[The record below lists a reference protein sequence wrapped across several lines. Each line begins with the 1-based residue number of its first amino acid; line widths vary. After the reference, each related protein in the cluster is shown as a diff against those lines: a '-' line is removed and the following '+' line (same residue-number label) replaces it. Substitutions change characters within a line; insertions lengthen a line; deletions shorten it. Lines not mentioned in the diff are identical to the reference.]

1 MQLPSFTLILTSAWI
16 ITCNVPLTHAI
27 RHPPERDHAASLR
40 RNNQSPFR
48 SPVQAQ
54 PPKKADA
61 AGPDLRIQDYNV
73 YLGDTKLSTSGTAN
87 STFDAQNIWPS
98 ADGKFAVVY
107 QITRPGINRTVTLVE
122 SSPPEQVQ
130 PKLHV
135 DVYYKPGDDLDLVK
149 PRLFD
154 LENKKQIDVA
164 PEIYDNPFEI
174 DNADWSF
181 DDKTYRFFYNERGH
195 KLVRLLE
202 LNREGKV
209 RILVEERAETF
220 IDWTNKVSWDF
231 FNETKDQMWWMS
243 ERDGHNHIYLY
254 NTTTGDVIN
263 QVTKGNFEVFAVLY
277 VDETDKKMWVR
288 GFNMAK
294 GQDPYYMHMAVVN
307 LDGSNFTVLT
317 ENEVGY
323 HRFEWKPDFKQFEDR
338 WSTITQPMKGVLRDR
353 NGTILNPLDDRIQ
366 DKLMDNVTLSTIETF
381 NSTGRDGNAIIYGT
395 ILKPRNFDPS
405 KKYPVFENV
414 YAGPQDF
421 YVIKELGLSYQN
433 DLSYYQKQADD
444 LQVIVVQADGMG
456 TNWRG
461 KAFQNVCY
469 KNLKDAGFP
478 DRIAWMKAA
487 ASTRPWMDLD
497 IGVAIYGTSAGGQNA
512 LGGLLWYGDFYKVAI
527 ADAGCHDNRVDK
539 IWWNE
544 QWMGYPVD
552 KSYADSSNVVHAGRL
567 EGKLLLLVGELDP
580 NVDPSSTM
588 QVVNALNDAGKD
600 YELLIVPGAGHGIL
614 RPGWVDVPN
623 VQTLVNRF
631 WKRWLDE
638 VRA

>member
-1 MQLPSFTLILTSAWI
+1 ML
-16 ITCNVPLTHAI
+16 
-27 RHPPERDHAASLR
+27 
-40 RNNQSPFR
+40 R
-48 SPVQAQ
+48 SPVGEL

-61 AGPDLRIQDYNV
+61 AGPDLYIKDYNV
-73 YLGDTKLSTSGTAN
+73 YLGDTKLSSSGTAN
-87 STFDAQNIWPS
+87 STFDEENIWPS

-154 LENKKQIDVA
+154 LEKKKQIDVG

-195 KLVRLLE
+195 QLVRLLE
-202 LNREGKV
+202 VNREGKV
-209 RILVEERAETF
+209 RILVEERADTF
-220 IDWTNKVSWDF
+220 IDWTN
-231 FNETKDQMWWMS
+231 
-243 ERDGHNHIYLY
+243 
-254 NTTTGDVIN
+254 
-263 QVTKGNFEVFAVLY
+263 
-277 VDETDKKMWVR
+277 KKMWVR
-288 GFNMAK
+288 GFNMVK
-294 GQDPYYMHMAVVN
+294 GQDPYYMHLAVVN

-317 ENEVGY
+317 QNDVGY
-323 HRFEWKPDFKQFEDR
+323 HRFEWKPDFKEIEDR
-338 WSTITQPMKGVLRDR
+338 WSTISQPMKGVLRDR
-353 NGTILNPLDDRIQ
+353 NGTVLKPLEERVE

-381 NSTGRDGNAIIYGT
+381 NSTGRDGNTMIYGT
-395 ILKPRNFDPS
+395 ILKPRNFDSS
-405 KKYPVFENV
+405 KRYPVFEYV

-421 YVIKELGLSYQN
+421 YVIKELGLPDQK
-433 DLSYYQKQADD
+433 DLSYFQKQADD

-461 KAFQNVCY
+461 KTFHDVCH
-469 KNLKDAGFP
+469 KDLKDAGFE
-478 DRIAWMKAA
+478 DRIAWIKAA
-487 ASTRPWMDLD
+487 ARTRPWMNLD

-512 LGGLLWYGDFYKVAI
+512 LAGLLWHGDFYKAAI
-527 ADAGCHDNRVDK
+527 ADAGCHDNRMDK

-552 KSYADSSNVVHAGRL
+552 NSYAESSNVVHAGRL
-567 EGKLLLLVGELDP
+567 EGKLLLLVGELDV

-588 QVVNALNDAGKD
+588 QVVNALNEAGKD
-600 YELLIVPGAGHGIL
+600 YELLVVPGAGHGIL

-623 VQTLVNRF
+623 VQTLVNGF

-638 VRA
+638 VK